1 LPKAFTSHRIVWII
15 ELVLISREGWRALL
29 YVKQDAKE
37 ELLHW
42 IKRKQ
47 EEMIE
52 IGTAKGISHKETLQC
67 SQELD
72 DLLTSYQRL
81 TSVNQLRS

>member
-1 LPKAFTSHRIVWII
+1 MKK
-15 ELVLISREGWRALL
+15 GWCTLL
-29 YVKQDAKE
+29 YVKQETKE

-52 IGTAKGISHKETLQC
+52 IGTEKGISHEETLQC

-72 DLLTSYQRL
+72 HLLTSYQRL
-81 TSVNQLRS
+81 ASINQLRS

>member
-1 LPKAFTSHRIVWII
+1 M
-15 ELVLISREGWRALL
+15 EGGRTLL

-42 IKRKQ
+42 IRRKQ

-52 IGTAKGISHKETLQC
+52 IGTEKGISHKETLQC

-72 DLLTSYQRL
+72 FLLTSYQRL
-81 TSVNQLRS
+81 TSVDQFGS

>member
-1 LPKAFTSHRIVWII
+1 
-15 ELVLISREGWRALL
+15 
-29 YVKQDAKE
+29 
-37 ELLHW
+37 
-42 IKRKQ
+42 
-47 EEMIE
+47 MIE
-52 IGTAKGISHKETLQC
+52 IGTSKGISHKETLQC

>member
-1 LPKAFTSHRIVWII
+1 
-15 ELVLISREGWRALL
+15 
-29 YVKQDAKE
+29 
-37 ELLHW
+37 
-42 IKRKQ
+42 
-47 EEMIE
+47 MIE
-52 IGTAKGISHKETLQC
+52 IGTTKGISHQETLQC

>member
-1 LPKAFTSHRIVWII
+1 M
-15 ELVLISREGWRALL
+15 L
-29 YVKQDAKE
+29 YVDYDARE
-37 ELLHW
+37 VLLDW

-52 IGTAKGISHKETLQC
+52 IGVKKGISHEETLQC

-72 DLLTSYQRL
+72 SLLTSYQRFQFQQKEA
-81 TSVNQLRS
+81 VR

>member
-1 LPKAFTSHRIVWII
+1 
-15 ELVLISREGWRALL
+15 LL

>member
-1 LPKAFTSHRIVWII
+1 M
-15 ELVLISREGWRALL
+15 L

-52 IGTAKGISHKETLQC
+52 IGTSKGISHKETLQC